1 MTYPITGTQLNGLT
15 QASTF
20 GDESENATNYPL
32 GRITNQA
39 SGHVLYARSHNHSSM
54 GVATGST
61 VVSTSFDVPVGIE
74 SGASTL
80 QIVANGIPSTGVNVT
95 VTP

>member
-1 MTYPITGTQLNGLT
+1 
-15 QASTF
+15 
-20 GDESENATNYPL
+20 
-32 GRITNQA
+32 
-39 SGHVLYARSHNHSSM
+39 M

-61 VVSTSFDVPVGIE
+61 VVSTSFDVPMGIE

-80 QIVANGIPSTGVNVT
+80 QVVANGIPSTGVSVT